1 MFEGI
6 YRLVSTWKCSA
17 ALSVLPT
24 HKRYISLVIASR
36 RFPCPYPEG
45 KVVFRSC
52 CPTFL
57 LRDSRIN
64 EGAEKRIEKRTN
76 EDGGGNMARQGWK
89 SKTCVL
95 HASTFT
101 PSSHRHPTFRPLVGS
116 QSEED
121 CYAIDLSCVGYGAVP
136 HLYLRLT
143 LSIHDIIGTNCVLSP
158 CSLTFLPLLP
168 LL

>member
-1 MFEGI
+1 M
-6 YRLVSTWKCSA
+6 
-17 ALSVLPT
+17 LPA
-24 HKRYISLVIASR
+24 HREYISLVMASR
-36 RFPCPYPEG
+36 RFPFPYLEG

-64 EGAEKRIEKRTN
+64 EGAEKRIEKRMN

-89 SKTCVL
+89 SKHVPYTL
-95 HASTFT
+95 ILLA
-101 PSSHRHPTFRPLVGS
+101 PSSHRCPTLRPPGGS
-116 QSEED
+116 HREG
-121 CYAIDLSCVGYGAVP
+121 CYAIDLSCVGYGAVS

-168 LL
+168 IL

>member
-24 HKRYISLVIASR
+24 HRRYISLVIASR

-57 LRDSRIN
+57 QRDSRIN

-95 HASTFT
+95 HASTFCSIESPT
-101 PSSHRHPTFRPLVGS
+101 SDISSSGLVTKRGGLLCYRPVMRGLRS
-116 QSEED
+116 S
-121 CYAIDLSCVGYGAVP
+121 AAFVP
-136 HLYLRLT
+136 KAHI
-143 LSIHDIIGTNCVLSP
+143 IHT
-158 CSLTFLPLLP
+158 
-168 LL
+168 